1 VGLVARELER
11 RGVVTVSL
19 VLLHAAL
26 RDEPPPRA
34 LWVPFFHGYA
44 LGPPDDPAPQREIVG
59 AALDLLRDYEGSLP
73 VLKDFRPRRS

>member
-11 RGVVTVSL
+11 HGVATVSL
-19 VLLHAAL
+19 VLLHAAV

-44 LGPPDDPAPQREIVG
+44 LGPPGDPAPQREILA
-59 AALDLLRDYEGSLP
+59 AALDLLADDAVPLP
-73 VLKDFRPRRS
+73 VLRESRVLT

>member
-11 RGVVTVSL
+11 HGVATVSL
-19 VLLHAAL
+19 VLLHAAV

-44 LGPPDDPAPQREIVG
+44 LGSPGDPASQREVL
-59 AALDLLRDYEGSLP
+59 ATALDLLGDYRGSLP
-73 VLKDFRPRRS
+73 VLKDSRLRP

>member
-11 RGVVTVSL
+11 RGVATVSL

-34 LWVPFFHGYA
+34 LWVPFFHGYV

-59 AALDLLRDYEGSLP
+59 AALDLLRDDEGSLP
-73 VLKDFRPRRS
+73 VLRDFHPQRS

>member
-11 RGVVTVSL
+11 RGVATVSL
-19 VLLHAAL
+19 VLLHDAV

-44 LGPPDDPAPQREIVG
+44 LGPPDDPAAQREILE
-59 AALDLLRDYEGSLP
+59 AALALLRDRDTPLP
-73 VLKDFRPRRS
+73 VLRESRRRP

>member
-11 RGVVTVSL
+11 HGVATVSL

-26 RDEPPPRA
+26 RDQAPPRA

-44 LGPPDDPAPQREIVG
+44 LGPPDDPEAQREILA
-59 AALDLLRDYEGSLP
+59 AALGMLAGEHGPPPVLRD
-73 VLKDFRPRRS
+73 FRRRP